1 MTNTLKSALLDI
13 LPASERNL
21 FQKTSVA
28 ESKIE
33 NLVASRQEFGGG
45 VEALKTLIR
54 EVAPGVQFK
63 YNKKTDVLYV
73 YFVTQHQAN
82 TTMRKLNVANC
93 TVGWTSGHSVRLS
106 PVSAFNSK
114 ALDVETLEQFFAR
127 IKSGLDAGL
136 DAIRG
141 EQEIDAAV
149 QMNTSL
155 TIKNDINHQRS
166 YAYVRTSRAM
176 DADMIQAIE
185 RLVKR
190 LDGRVNVS
198 GAYGINMVFD
208 RQDGTATDVNPASE
222 AQTETETE
230 KKEKIN
236 TLLAGMQA
244 DHTDQLTEL
253 LRDRGISEDTIKQVS
268 RVLKGERLPVRKREP
283 IYADVYTFGGKKLEF
298 RELGVLQDLKAI
310 RQRAAIQGFV
320 HANSVWIGLDG
331 REFAEDAEVTFFS
344 HPDREVKDLFFVAR
358 FDDKHIH
365 GQATHCVIVSG
376 YTDE

>member
-28 ESKIE
+28 ESKVE
-33 NLVASRQEFGGG
+33 NLVAARREFGGG

-114 ALDVETLEQFFAR
+114 ALDVETLEQFFTR
-127 IKSGLDAGL
+127 IKTGLQTGL
-136 DAIRG
+136 TAVR
-141 EQEIDAAV
+141 ESQEEDAAI
-149 QMNTSL
+149 QMNISFQV
-155 TIKNDINHQRS
+155 KNDTANERC
-166 YAYVRTSRAM
+166 YAYIRTSRAM
-176 DADMIQAIE
+176 DADIIQTIE

-190 LDGRVNVS
+190 LNGRVNVS
-198 GAYGINMVFD
+198 GAYGINVVFD
-208 RQDGTATDVNPASE
+208 RQAEVVADAGPVGQVQA
-222 AQTETETE
+222 ETETE

-244 DHTDQLTEL
+244 DHADQLTEL

-365 GQATHCVIVSG
+365 GQATHCVIVTG